1 MLELTREVSKW
12 DYKFS
17 HEHSLLTLN
26 LLDQFDDF
34 KVSIKHMADFGCGK
48 GLDLEFWAN
57 MHEWDEDG
65 NRGREL
71 NFNCVG
77 FDLHAE
83 NNVPSRK
90 NIKYKSH
97 DFNKNDTI
105 WSVPF
110 DVVWCHNVMQ
120 TIYSPIEFLGK
131 VNKAMATGSMLY
143 LCVPSTVSMYQN
155 RFQNYT
161 PSQHLNTFTVSQILY
176 LLALNGFDVKD
187 FYLRKEH
194 FTDIIEVLTYKERE
208 PLDYRTSWY
217 ELADIDILNDNIK
230 ELVLRNNI
238 LSDQGLI
245 TTWLD
250 GTTYDYRWHT
260 YK

>member
-1 MLELTREVSKW
+1 LTREVSKW

-57 MHEWDEDG
+57 MHTWDEEGDP
-65 NRGREL
+65 GRKL

-90 NIKYKSH
+90 NIKYKNY

-161 PSQHLNTFTVSQILY
+161 PSQHFNTFTVSQILY

-187 FYLRKEH
+187 FYLQKEH

-208 PLDYRTSWY
+208 PLDYNTSWY
-217 ELADIDILNDNIK
+217 ELADMDILNDNIK

-238 LSDQGLI
+238 LSDQGLV
-245 TTWLD
+245 TKWLD

>member
-1 MLELTREVSKW
+1 LTREVSKW

-26 LLDQFDDF
+26 LLNQFDDF
-34 KVSIKHMADFGCGK
+34 KISIKHMADFGCGK

-57 MHEWDEDG
+57 MHTWDEEG
-65 NRGREL
+65 NPGRKL

-83 NNVPSRK
+83 DNVPSRK
-90 NIKYKSH
+90 NIKYKNH

-120 TIYSPIEFLGK
+120 TIYSPVEFLGR

-161 PSQHLNTFTVSQILY
+161 PSQHFNTFTVSQILY

-187 FYLRKEH
+187 FYLQKEH

-208 PLDYRTSWY
+208 PFDYKTSWY
-217 ELADIDILNDNIK
+217 ELADMDILNDNIK

-245 TTWLD
+245 TKWLD